1 MGLKDKNKGQDM
13 VFQGVENK
21 GHHEQIIFCNDV
33 KTGLK
38 AIIAIHSTRLGPALG
53 GCRMCPYQSEEE
65 ALMDALNLSRA
76 MSYKAAGAGL
86 NLGGGK
92 AVIIGDPEKDKS
104 APLFKSFGLHVSALG
119 GRYITA
125 KDAGVTTEDL
135 QQISQGTSYVIGRPE
150 SHGGVGDPSRSTAL
164 GVYYGM
170 LSAVQWKL
178 KKDSLK
184 NLKIVIQGAGSVGFA
199 LLEHLVKAKAEVY
212 ISDIKEAMLDKVKQS
227 FPSVKITDPDKILS
241 LPCDVFSPCAM
252 GGVIDGAVLDS
263 LDCSIIAGGA
273 NNVLSTSSIAEK
285 AKARGVLYVPDFV
298 INSGGLIY
306 VFAGLVPRKSS
317 EWIEN
322 KIKGIYS
329 TLTRIFQMSEGQ
341 NIATGECA
349 FRLAEER
356 MDDVDPSSFY
366 LGGSKNGG

>member
-1 MGLKDKNKGQDM
+1 M
-13 VFQGVENK
+13 VFQKVKNK
-21 GHHEQIIFCNDV
+21 GHHEQIVFCNDI
-33 KTGLK
+33 KSGLK

-65 ALMDALNLSRA
+65 ALMDVLNLSRA
-76 MSYKAAGAGL
+76 MSYKAAAADL

-104 APLFKSFGLHVSALG
+104 AQLFKSFGLYVSALG

-135 QQISQGTSYVIGRPE
+135 QKISQGTPYVIGRPE
-150 SHGGVGDPSRSTAL
+150 SHGGVGDPSHSTAL

-170 LSAVQWKL
+170 LSAVKWKL

-184 NLKIVIQGAGSVGFA
+184 NLKVVVQGVGSVGFA
-199 LLEHLVKAKAEVY
+199 LMKCLVREKAEVY
-212 ISDIKEAMLDKVKQS
+212 VSDIKESRLDKVKQS
-227 FPSVKITDPDKILS
+227 FPSIQIVDPDKILAIS
-241 LPCDVFSPCAM
+241 CDVFSPCAL
-252 GGVIDGAVLDS
+252 GGVIDGTALDIM
-263 LDCSIIAGGA
+263 DCSIIAGGA
-273 NNVLSTSSIAEK
+273 NNVLSTSSMAEK
-285 AKARGVLYVPDFV
+285 AKARGLLYVPDFV

-306 VFAGLVPRKSS
+306 VCAGLIPRKSA

-322 KIKGIYS
+322 KIKGIDD
-329 TLTRIFQMSEGQ
+329 TLTRIFQMSEEQ
-341 NIATGECA
+341 NIATSECA

-356 MDDVDPSSFY
+356 MDGVDSSSFY
-366 LGGSKNGG
+366 LGGLKNGG